1 MLVCACVQMR
11 SSDDPVENLE
21 TSRSL
26 IQDAA
31 AKGAQ
36 FVATPEMTGLM
47 DIRKGRT
54 REYAQPEQEDAF
66 LAALRDE
73 AKSLGIWLLIGSLAV
88 KTDASDD
95 DRLANRSFLI
105 RPDGEIAA
113 RYDKIHMFDV
123 DVGDG
128 QSYRESRAYR
138 PGDHA
143 VLAPTPFG
151 AVGMTICYDLRF
163 PYLYRM
169 LAQAGAD
176 IITVPAA
183 FTKVTGQAHW
193 HALLKARAIETGCY
207 VIAPAQGGKHADG
220 RETFGCSLIIS
231 PWGDILA
238 EGGVDPGVFLAE
250 LDLNAVKEA
259 RRKIPSLAHDRT
271 IAVTRNAT

>member
-11 SSDDPVENLE
+11 SSDDPGENLE
-21 TSRSL
+21 NARSL

-36 FVATPEMTGLM
+36 FVTTPEMTGLM

-54 REYAQPEQEDAF
+54 REYAHPEQEDAL

-105 RPDGEIAA
+105 NPTGEIIA

-151 AVGMTICYDLRF
+151 GVGMTICYDLRF

-193 HALLKARAIETGCY
+193 HTLLKARAIETGCY

-259 RRKIPSLAHDRT
+259 RRKIPSLAHDRA